1 MYCLSEKQIDY
12 ILNDIS
18 ARGVEME
25 SLQLNLHDHICCII
39 EQNLEEN
46 GDFESFYQKTI
57 KTFYKDEIWEIEE
70 ETLLLLT
77 YKNYYAMK
85 KIMILSGTFS
95 AATMILGIL
104 FKFMHWPG
112 APLFIQLGIGTS
124 SLIFLP
130 LLYLLKS
137 KDKPQIKE
145 KIILALGILSGI
157 LISLSI
163 LFKIM
168 HWPYAMIMGYSS
180 VFILGLILL
189 PIYFITGIKNPENKI
204 NTITISIVIIMI
216 CGLWLTLVRSPN
228 GSRIKYIKDTN
239 SYLINEKIVETEKK
253 LCTSIKKNDSTKN
266 NLDELSVRIV
276 NLCDKIKS
284 SIIFCETGVTSISE
298 NFEIE
303 NHFIMDK
310 SFRYYDNK
318 NEEIDSLVKLIGNY
332 NLEVKTNSL
341 KNKIPLFYNDS
352 DNNKNYLLFIGSN
365 IEVLNHLTQIQL
377 ITLQNQR

>member
-112 APLFIQLGIGTS
+112 AELFIQLGIGTS

-137 KDKPQIKE
+137 KDKSQIKE

-298 NFEIE
+298 NFESE

-310 SFRYYDNK
+310 SFRYYDIK

>member
-57 KTFYKDEIWEIEE
+57 RTFYKDELWEIEE

-112 APLFIQLGIGTS
+112 ASLFIILGIGTS

-137 KDKPQIKE
+137 KDSQATKDK
-145 KIILALGILSGI
+145 LMLGLGILSGI
-157 LISLSI
+157 LLSLSI

-168 HWPYAMIMGYSS
+168 HWPFAIILGYSA
-180 VFILGLILL
+180 VIILGLILL

-216 CGLWLTLVRSPN
+216 CGLWLTLVRTPF
-228 GSRIKYIKDTN
+228 GSRIKEITDT
-239 SYLINEKIVETEKK
+239 SSFLINEQIVSSQKRIYD
-253 LCTSIKKNDSTKN
+253 SIAKNDSLESNSKN
-266 NLDELSVRIV
+266 LSKQIIRV
-276 NLCDKIKS
+276 CEKIKS
-284 SIIFCETGVTSISE
+284 SIILKETGMTKISNDFETKLHFISE
-298 NFEIE
+298 AT
-303 NHFIMDK
+303 
-310 SFRYYDNK
+310 FRFPGTPNK
-318 NEEIDSLVKLIGNY
+318 DVDSL
-332 NLEVKTNSL
+332 LEFIKAYHLTLNSTPF
-341 KNKIPLFYNDS
+341 KNKLPTSYHSNSEEVIPF
-352 DNNKNYLLFIGSN
+352 FVGSN
-365 IEVLNHLTQIQL
+365 LTVLNQL
-377 ITLQNQR
+377 QQTELIVMQNEM

>member
-1 MYCLSEKQIDY
+1 MYCLNEKQIDF
-12 ILNDIS
+12 ILNDIR

-57 KTFYKDEIWEIEE
+57 KTFYKNELWEIEE

-77 YKNYYAMK
+77 HKNYYAMK

-112 APLFIQLGIGTS
+112 ASLFIILGIGTS

-137 KDKPQIKE
+137 KDSQATKDKL
-145 KIILALGILSGI
+145 ILGLGILSGI
-157 LISLSI
+157 LLSLSI

-168 HWPYAMIMGYSS
+168 HWPFAIILGYSA
-180 VFILGLILL
+180 VIILGLILL
-189 PIYFITGIKNPENKI
+189 PIYFITGIKTQENKI

-216 CGLWLTLVRSPN
+216 CGLWLTLVRTPY
-228 GSRIKYIKDTN
+228 GSRKKEITDT
-239 SYLINEKIVETEKK
+239 SSFLINEQIVSSQKRIYD
-253 LCTSIKKNDSTKN
+253 SITKNDSLESNSKK
-266 NLDELSVRIV
+266 LSKQIIRV
-276 NLCDKIKS
+276 CEKIKS
-284 SIIFCETGVTSISE
+284 SIILKETGMTKISTDFE
-298 NFEIE
+298 TKLEFISDANFR
-303 NHFIMDK
+303 FL
-310 SFRYYDNK
+310 RTANK
-318 NEEIDSLVKLIGNY
+318 DVDSLLEFIKTYHLTLNVTPHKTKLPLSY
-332 NLEVKTNSL
+332 QTNSEE
-341 KNKIPLFYNDS
+341 KIPFFVGTNL
-352 DNNKNYLLFIGSN
+352 I
-365 IEVLNHLTQIQL
+365 VLTQLQQTEL
-377 ITLQNQR
+377 IVMQNEM